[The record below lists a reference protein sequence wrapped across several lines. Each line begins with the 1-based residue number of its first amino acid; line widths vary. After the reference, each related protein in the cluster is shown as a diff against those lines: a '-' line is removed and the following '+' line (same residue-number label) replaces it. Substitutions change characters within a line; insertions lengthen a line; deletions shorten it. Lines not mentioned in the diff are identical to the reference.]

1 MYDKEYLDVLGEM
14 EKTAYDNNP
23 MAQYN
28 MGWINARGLFTED
41 GLMQDKTTAKKWFEK
56 SGKLG
61 FNEAALMLKR
71 GY

>member
-28 MGWINARGLFTED
+28 MGWINARGLFTVD
-41 GLMQDKTTAKKWFEK
+41 GLMQDEDVAEQWFKKSAKHE
-56 SGKLG
+56 
-61 FNEAALMLKR
+61 FNDVVLMFKR
-71 GY
+71 NY